1 MGLAAASSVFHR
13 EKPAVPP
20 PLSGHRGTFFFGA
33 FLYHAAMRAVFFFL
47 ATLCVALPLSR
58 AAEEAPVVGRLRPGG
73 LRCESLTDPL
83 GLGEPVPR
91 LSWIGESPRRAEIQ
105 SAYQILVATA
115 PETLAKDQ
123 GDLWDSGKVANAD
136 SAHVVYAGKP
146 LVSRTACFWK
156 VRVWDR
162 DGNPSAWS
170 DPARWSMG
178 LLTPQDWQAR
188 WIDTTQGNAAALPPI
203 EIKSA
208 VFEAPDAPG
217 TGKDVTAI
225 IQGVVNANRRDFV
238 VKPDTLGGD
247 PTLNHPKVL
256 RVEFT
261 VGEQSASA
269 TFAEGQTL
277 LLAAV
282 VRPPGYLRRTFPV
295 NSPVRSATLYVTALG
310 LYEARLNGKRVGDHV
325 LAPEWTDYNK
335 RVCYQAYD
343 VTPLLHTGDNTLGAL
358 LADGWYAGHLGN
370 GGFQQYGTV
379 PALLAQLEITHADG
393 SVERI
398 ISDNTWK
405 THASPVLTSDLLLGE
420 NYDARAELPAWDLAG
435 FDDRAWTPAT
445 VRDEKPRSLD
455 AQVMPPVRQTAER
468 KPIALTEPAPGRW
481 TYDLGQ
487 NLVGVVRLKTNA
499 PAGTRLTLRHAE
511 MLNPDGT
518 LYTANLRGAA
528 STDTYI
534 CKGGGEEWQ
543 PRFTFHGFRYVELS
557 GLPEKPAADA
567 VTGVVLGTDNP
578 RAGSFSCSDPRLNQL
593 VSNIEWGQRGNYLS
607 VPTDCPQR
615 DERLGWMGD
624 AQVFAR
630 TATDVADVA
639 AFFNKWLV
647 DVDDAQHADGAFTS
661 VSPDRGAGAGAPAW
675 GDAGVICP
683 WTMYEAYGDRRVLER
698 HLPAMSKWIEWC
710 LQHSTNLLRDH
721 DRGGDYGDWLSIDAN
736 TPKDVIGTAFFAYST
751 RLVARSYH
759 ALGDQVNAG
768 KYEQLFWNIVAA
780 FDKAYVGADGRIKGD
795 TQCVYAM
802 AIKFGLLPIEEE
814 LKAVQFLAD
823 DIAAKGNHLSTGFV
837 GVSYLLP
844 VLTDGGRLDVA
855 YALLLQDTFPSW
867 LFSVKQGATTIW
879 ERWDGWTPD
888 KGFQNAGMNSF
899 NHYSLGS
906 CGEWLYDTVAGIDWD
921 PAAPGYK
928 HLVIRPRPGGG
939 LTSVKA
945 GLHTVYG
952 QVNSAWTVADG
963 KFTYDL
969 TIPANTTATVTLP
982 TADAAGITEGGKG
995 LGEIKEAVLASPVD
1009 GDATFTLG
1017 SGTYRF
1023 VCPLKR

>member
-1 MGLAAASSVFHR
+1 MMLPLTCAADD
-13 EKPAVPP
+13 
-20 PLSGHRGTFFFGA
+20 
-33 FLYHAAMRAVFFFL
+33 
-47 ATLCVALPLSR
+47 ALP
-58 AAEEAPVVGRLRPGG
+58 VGQLRPAD

-83 GLGEPVPR
+83 GLGETVPR
-91 LSWIGESPRRAEIQ
+91 LSWIGESVRRAETQ

-115 PETLAKDQ
+115 PDTLGKDQ
-123 GDLWDSGKVANAD
+123 GDLWDSGKVASAD

-146 LVSRTACFWK
+146 LVSRIACFWK

-170 DPARWSMG
+170 EPARWSMG

-188 WIDTTQGNAAALPPI
+188 WIDTTQGNAAAVPAI

-208 VFEAPDAPG
+208 VFEAEDAPG
-217 TGKDVTAI
+217 TGKDVAAI
-225 IQGVVNANRRDFV
+225 VQEAVKANRRDFV
-238 VKPDTLGGD
+238 VKPATLGGD
-247 PTLNHPKVL
+247 PAPNHPKVL
-256 RVEFT
+256 RVEFA
-261 VGEQSASA
+261 VGGQSATA
-269 TFAEGQTL
+269 TVAEGHTL

-295 NSPVRSATLYVTALG
+295 NSPVRSATLYITALG

-335 RVCYQAYD
+335 RVRYQAYD
-343 VTPLLHTGDNTLGAL
+343 VTALLHTGDNTLGAL

-398 ISDNTWK
+398 VSDNAWK
-405 THASPVLTSDLLLGE
+405 THASPVLTSDFMLGE
-420 NYDARAELPAWDLAG
+420 TYDARAEIPAWDLAG
-435 FDDRAWTPAT
+435 FDDKAWTPAT
-445 VRDEKPRSLD
+445 MRDEKPRALD
-455 AQVMPPVRQTAER
+455 GQVMPPVRQTAER

-481 TYDLGQ
+481 TFDLGQ
-487 NLVGVVRLKTNA
+487 NMVGVVRLKVNA
-499 PAGTRLTLRHAE
+499 PAGTTITLRHAE

-518 LYTANLRGAA
+518 IYTANLRKAL

-543 PRFTFHGFRYVELS
+543 PRFTFHGFRYVELT

-567 VTGVVLGTDNP
+567 VTGVVLGTDNL
-578 RAGSFSCSDPRLNQL
+578 RTGSFSCSDARINQL

-624 AQVFAR
+624 AEVFVR
-630 TATDVADVA
+630 TATDLADVA
-639 AFFNKWLV
+639 AFFDKWLV
-647 DVDDAQHADGAFTS
+647 DVDDAQHADGAFTD
-661 VSPDRGAGAGAPAW
+661 VSPNRGTGVGTPAW

-698 HLPAMSKWIEWC
+698 HLPAMSKWVEWC

-721 DRGGDYGDWLSIDAN
+721 DRGGDYGDWLSVQAK

-751 RLVARSYH
+751 RLVGRSYR
-759 ALGDQVNAG
+759 AVGDQESAD
-768 KYEQLFWNIVAA
+768 KYEKLFGAIRAA
-780 FDKAYVGADGRIKGD
+780 FNTAYVGPDGRIKGD
-795 TQCVYAM
+795 TQCVYAL
-802 AIKFGLLPIEEE
+802 ALKFDLLPDD
-814 LKAVQFLAD
+814 LRGKAVQYLAD
-823 DIAAKGNHLSTGFV
+823 DIAAKDNHLSTGFV

-844 VLTDGGRLDVA
+844 VLTEGGKLDVA
-855 YALLLQDTFPSW
+855 YMLLTQDTFPSW

-888 KGFQNAGMNSF
+888 KGFQDAGMNSF

-921 PAAPGYK
+921 PDAPGYK
-928 HLVIRPRPGGG
+928 HLVIHPRPGGG
-939 LTSVKA
+939 LTNVKA

-952 QVNSAWTVADG
+952 QVNSAWAVADG

-982 TADAAGITEGGKG
+982 TADAAGITEGGKP
-995 LGEIKEAVLASPVD
+995 LSEVKEAVLASPVD
-1009 GDATFTLG
+1009 GNATFTLG

-1023 VCPLKR
+1023 VCPLAK

>member
-1 MGLAAASSVFHR
+1 
-13 EKPAVPP
+13 
-20 PLSGHRGTFFFGA
+20 
-33 FLYHAAMRAVFFFL
+33 MRAAFFL
-47 ATLCVALPLSR
+47 LATFC
-58 AAEEAPVVGRLRPGG
+58 AAFSLACAAQEAPAAGELRPAE
-73 LRCESLTDPL
+73 LRCESLVDPL
-83 GLGEPVPR
+83 GIGEPAPR
-91 LSWIGESPRRAEIQ
+91 LSWIGESARRAEVQ
-105 SAYQILVATA
+105 SAYQILVAAA

-123 GDLWDSGKVANAD
+123 GDLWDSGKVATAD
-136 SAHVVYAGKP
+136 SAHVAYAGKP
-146 LVSRTACFWK
+146 LASRVACFWK

-170 DPARWSMG
+170 EPARWTMG

-188 WIDTTQGNAAALPPI
+188 WIDTTQGNIAPPII

-208 VFEAPDAPG
+208 VFEPKDAPG
-217 TGKDVTAI
+217 TGKDVAAI
-225 IQGVVNANRRDFV
+225 IQEAVKANRRDFV
-238 VKPDTLGGD
+238 VGPATLGGD
-247 PTLNHPKVL
+247 PAPNRSKVL
-256 RVEFT
+256 RVEFS
-261 VGEQSASA
+261 VGDQSASA
-269 TFAEGQTL
+269 SFNEGQTL

-295 NSPVRSATLYVTALG
+295 NSPVRTATLYVTALG
-310 LYEARLNGKRVGDHV
+310 LYETRLNGKRVGDHV

-335 RVCYQAYD
+335 RVRYQAYD
-343 VTPLLHTGDNTLGAL
+343 VTSFLHTGDNALGAL

-393 SVERI
+393 NVERI
-398 ISDNTWK
+398 VSDSSWK
-405 THASPVLTSDLLLGE
+405 THASPVLTSDFMLGE

-435 FDDRAWTPAT
+435 FDDKAWTPAT
-445 VRDEKPRSLD
+445 VRDEKPRALD
-455 AQVMPPVRQTAER
+455 GQVTPPVRQTAER

-481 TYDLGQ
+481 TFDIGQ
-487 NLVGVVRLKTNA
+487 NMVGVVRLRVNA
-499 PAGTRLTLRHAE
+499 PAGTKITLRHAE

-518 LYTANLRGAA
+518 IYTTNLRKAP

-534 CKGGGEEWQ
+534 CRGGGEEWQ
-543 PRFTFHGFRYVELS
+543 PRFTFHGFRYVELT

-578 RAGSFSCSDPRLNQL
+578 RAGNFSCSDPRVNQL

-624 AQVFAR
+624 AEVFAR
-630 TATDVADVA
+630 TATNVADVK
-639 AFFNKWLV
+639 AFFDKWLV
-647 DVDDAQHADGAFTS
+647 DVDDAQRADGAFTD
-661 VSPDRGAGAGAPAW
+661 VSPDRGAGAGTPAW

-710 LQHSTNLLRDH
+710 LQHSTNLLRDK
-721 DRGGDYGDWLSIDAN
+721 DRGKDYGDWLSINAK

-751 RLVARSYH
+751 RLVACAYH
-759 ALGDQVNAG
+759 ELGKTEERD
-768 KYEQLFWNIVAA
+768 KYDKLSHDVQAA
-780 FDKAYVGADGRIKGD
+780 FCKAYVAEDGRIKGD
-795 TQCVYAM
+795 TQCVYAL
-802 AIKFGLLPIEEE
+802 ALKFDLLPDE
-814 LKAVQFLAD
+814 LRPKAVQYLAD

-844 VLTDGGRLDVA
+844 VLTEGGRLDVA
-855 YALLLQDTFPSW
+855 YALLMQDTFPSW

-879 ERWDGWTPD
+879 ERWDGWTPE
-888 KGFQNAGMNSF
+888 KGFQDAGMNSF

-906 CGEWLYDTVAGIDWD
+906 CGEWLYDTVAGIGWD
-921 PAAPGYK
+921 PEAPGYK
-928 HLVIRPRPGGG
+928 HLVIQPRPGGG

-952 QVNSAWTVADG
+952 QINSAWTVADG

-969 TIPANTTATVTLP
+969 TIPANTTAIVTLP
-982 TADAAGITEGGKG
+982 TTDAAGITEGGKP
-995 LGEIKEAVLASPVD
+995 LGEIKEAVLSAPVN
-1009 GDATFTLG
+1009 GSATFSLG

-1023 VCPLKR
+1023 VCPIKP